1 MAKTYCT
8 DESIDNISSIFGSDG
23 TAPALV
29 AASAPA
35 AVANFRQ

>member
-1 MAKTYCT
+1 MNKTYCT
-8 DESIDNISSIFGSDG
+8 DASIDNISSEFGNDG

-35 AVANFRQ
+35 ALANFKQ